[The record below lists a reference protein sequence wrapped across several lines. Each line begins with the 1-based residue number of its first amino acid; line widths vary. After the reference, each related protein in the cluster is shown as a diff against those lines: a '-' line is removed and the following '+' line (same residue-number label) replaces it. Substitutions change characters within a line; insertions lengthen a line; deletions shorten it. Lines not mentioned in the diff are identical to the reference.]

1 MLLDNIF
8 INEEFHLDDPSY
20 ILIDNISDHLPC
32 SVVLQNIQRNP
43 KEGMEIESRNLK
55 FLPRLIEELQNFDW
69 SFLKTSDS
77 QVSEKFDNFHD
88 ILMEKIDHFVPITS
102 KHIAYHK
109 LWKEPWVSAG
119 LLTSMKKE
127 KKLYR
132 DTLGKQASNDALV
145 KYRNY
150 NVVL

>member
-1 MLLDNIF
+1 
-8 INEEFHLDDPSY
+8 
-20 ILIDNISDHLPC
+20 
-32 SVVLQNIQRNP
+32 
-43 KEGMEIESRNLK
+43 
-55 FLPRLIEELQNFDW
+55 
-69 SFLKTSDS
+69 
-77 QVSEKFDNFHD
+77 
-88 ILMEKIDHFVPITS
+88 MEKIDHFVPITL

-127 KKLYR
+127 KRLYR

-150 NVVL
+150 NVVLQKVKRYAKRHYYINKCNEFKKNTKKLW

>member
-1 MLLDNIF
+1 
-8 INEEFHLDDPSY
+8 
-20 ILIDNISDHLPC
+20 
-32 SVVLQNIQRNP
+32 
-43 KEGMEIESRNLK
+43 MEIESRNLK
-55 FLPRLIEELQNFDW
+55 FLPRLIEELQNYDW
-69 SFLKTSDS
+69 SSLNVPDS
-77 QVSEKFDNFHD
+77 RVSERLDKFHN
-88 ILMEKIDHFVPITS
+88 IIMEKIDHFVPITS

-109 LWKEPWVSAG
+109 LRKEPWASAG